1 MKVYRLGILALAV
14 MSLSL
19 GCGKKSDRTTVSARN
34 GEAQPGPAADDK
46 DDKDDKNDKNDKN
59 DKDDKNDGDSGSTK
73 SDPNAARRAA
83 GGKGP
88 KPWPQPITVSADPSA
103 TKKAAAGINAFTAD
117 LWAQLPADRA
127 GENTFVSPW
136 SVAVALSMAYA
147 GARNKTAAEMRK
159 VLRSDLAPKT
169 HHDALGAQIKGLT
182 DTGEDKAYEL
192 IAANSLWPH
201 QSFAVRPE
209 YVKSLERHYGVGV
222 RSLDYTQPASVNAKI
237 INGWVKHWTQG
248 KIPNLLSAS
257 ALSPTTR
264 LVLVNT
270 LYFKGTWVKPF
281 KKSLT
286 QPAPFHVADGVPIQV
301 PMMRQT
307 DHYRMLSK
315 PAYEALRLPYRGKRI
330 VMEIVLPKKK
340 TGLATVEKALVQN
353 QMRTGLQRAPSQ
365 RVRVYLPRFDMRTHI
380 LLKETLKRMGL
391 NRTLSLKKADFSGIA
406 PPTGEGFCID
416 EAIHEAVVEVNE
428 EGTVASAATALVMKA
443 GAAPM
448 QPKVF
453 RVDRPFFFLLRDR
466 VTGAVLFAGRV
477 VKPTTTK

>member
-1 MKVYRLGILALAV
+1 MKVYRFSILALGLMGL

-19 GCGKKSDRTTVSARN
+19 GCNNKGDRTTPPAHN
-34 GEAQPGPAADDK
+34 GGDQGRPAAGDEDD
-46 DDKDDKNDKNDKN
+46 ND
-59 DKDDKNDGDSGSTK
+59 DGDPGSTK
-73 SDPNAARRAA
+73 PAPTSDRRAA

-88 KPWPQPITVSADPSA
+88 KPWPQPITVSADPAA

-127 GENTFVSPW
+127 GKNTFVSPW

-147 GARNKTAAEMRK
+147 GARKGTAAEMRK
-159 VLRSDLAPKT
+159 VLRFDLAPNK
-169 HHDALGAQIKGLT
+169 HHDALGAQIKALT
-182 DTGEDKAYEL
+182 GADTKAYEL

-201 QSFAVRPE
+201 RSFAVRPA

-286 QPAPFHVADGVPIQV
+286 RPAPFHVAEGDPIQV

-307 DHYRMLSK
+307 DRYRWLSK
-315 PAYEALRLPYRGKRI
+315 PAYDALQLPYRGKRI

-340 TGLATVEKALVQN
+340 TGLAAVEKTLVGN
-353 QMRTGLQRAPSQ
+353 QMDTGLQRASHQ

-380 LLKETLKRMGL
+380 LLKKTLKRMGL
-391 NRTLSLKKADFSGIA
+391 DRALSLKRADFSGIA
-406 PPTGEGFCID
+406 PIPREGFCID

-428 EGTVASAATALVMKA
+428 EGTVASAATALVMAA

-453 RVDRPFFFLLRDR
+453 RVNRPFFFLLRDR

-477 VKPTTTK
+477 VKPTTTQ